1 MLFLKLDAIAAGGIG
16 LKKKIHRKPV
26 PAILG
31 TPPQRA
37 IIGSASWGNQNKK
50 ADRPGYRVA
59 ESRMGYPQEKALLPN
74 YVDLPTSSFPAA
86 KKPRVRPHLQFLFG
100 AVVLSIIIS
109 CSHQFPTSNLDVLRQ
124 EFLTLQV
131 GIFQRCKKLEILEI
145 YLCYFF

>member
-1 MLFLKLDAIAAGGIG
+1 
-16 LKKKIHRKPV
+16 
-26 PAILG
+26 
-31 TPPQRA
+31 
-37 IIGSASWGNQNKK
+37 
-50 ADRPGYRVA
+50 
-59 ESRMGYPQEKALLPN
+59 MGYPQEKAQGARLPLN
-74 YVDLPTSSFPAA
+74 YVDLPTFPAA